1 MYRAHGR
8 HLISIA
14 FVFYVLLFGIALVLA
29 LVMGAFGQ
37 LVGALIAVAGVFWV
51 QGALVT
57 AIEDVRDGRADL
69 TARQTIAHIRPVLN
83 RLSLAAI
90 GILIGVIIAV
100 FVIAIGFILFVIPGI
115 VALVAF
121 VIFAVR
127 WSLLVPVLMLERK
140 TVFGSLDRSQELV
153 RGHTMAAFLVL
164 LASLGFVLLVA
175 ILVAIVLAPF
185 DPPRWL
191 DEPIRSVVSGTLV
204 APFSALALTLMYY
217 RLRAVKEPAPEPQP
231 GPLAA

>member
-1 MYRAHGR
+1 
-8 HLISIA
+8 
-14 FVFYVLLFGIALVLA
+14 
-29 LVMGAFGQ
+29 
-37 LVGALIAVAGVFWV
+37 
-51 QGALVT
+51 
-57 AIEDVRDGRADL
+57 VRE
-69 TARQTIAHIRPVLN
+69 TIAHIRPVLN

-100 FVIAIGFILFVIPGI
+100 FVIAIGFLLLVIPGI

-127 WSLLVPVLMLERK
+127 WSLLVPVIMLERK

-153 RGHTMAAFLVL
+153 RGHTVHAFLVL

-175 ILVAIVLAPF
+175 ILVAIVLAPL
-185 DPPRWL
+185 DLPRWV
-191 DEPIRSVVSGTLV
+191 DEPIRTVVSGTLV

-217 RLRAVKEPAPEPQP
+217 RLRAVKEPVPEPQP

>member
-14 FVFYVLLFGIALVLA
+14 FAFYILLFAIALVLA
-29 LVMGAFGQ
+29 MVMGDFGQ

-69 TARQTIAHIRPVLN
+69 TVRQTIVHIRPVLN
-83 RLSLAAI
+83 RLSFAAL
-90 GILIGVIIAV
+90 GILIGAIIAV
-100 FVIAIGFILFVIPGI
+100 ALIVIGFLLFIIPGL

-121 VIFAVR
+121 IIFAVR
-127 WSLLVPVLMLERK
+127 WSLLVPVIMLERK

-153 RGHTMAAFLVL
+153 RGHTLHAFFVL
-164 LASLGFVLLVA
+164 LASLGFVLVVA
-175 ILVAIVLAPF
+175 IIVAIVLAPF
-185 DPPRWL
+185 DLPRWL
-191 DEPIRSVVSGTLV
+191 DEPIRTVVSGTLV

-217 RLRAVKEPAPEPQP
+217 RLRAVKEPAPAPEPAP
-231 GPLAA
+231 AA